1 MNEDF
6 ESFARFFR
14 PCELVNLRIFE
25 LVGFDSLERYLPH
38 RIAMRFG
45 MDQDLPGLVPR
56 FNDIP
61 EVAWENYSRPIKD
74 GRLYV
79 PSRLYKLDVTTQ
91 YLE

>member
-1 MNEDF
+1 MDEDF
-6 ESFARFFR
+6 ESFARFLR

-38 RIAMRFG
+38 RVAMQFG

-61 EVAWENYSRPIKD
+61 EVAWENYNRPIKD

-79 PSRLYKLDVTTQ
+79 PSRLYKSDVTT
-91 YLE
+91 